1 MPPLI
6 FSGIMVG
13 YVAFGDDNQGG
24 HLGGAI
30 LKGLPYMGGHALRNL
45 LMSYGRFRIPVGA
58 DHLVG
63 HEEVHFEQNIIGNRV
78 ISTIFPRICLAP

>member
-13 YVAFGDDNQGG
+13 YVAFGDDNQGR
-24 HLGGAI
+24 HLGNSEG
-30 LKGLPYMGGHALRNL
+30 PYVHGGHALRNL

-63 HEEVHFEQNIIGNRV
+63 HEEVPFEQNIIGNRV